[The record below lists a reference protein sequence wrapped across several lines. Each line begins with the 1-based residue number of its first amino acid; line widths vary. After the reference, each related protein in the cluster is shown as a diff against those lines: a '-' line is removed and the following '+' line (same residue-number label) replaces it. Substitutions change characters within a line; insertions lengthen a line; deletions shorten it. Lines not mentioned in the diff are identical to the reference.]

1 MPNNNLLAVRSPAP
15 AQLDPATHLDCL
27 ELIRSAIASADQQT
41 AHHIAAVLKDCYQ
54 RGYID
59 RAAIWADLTPIE
71 QQQFQELLGP
81 PPLAREFA
89 RRIREAISYPSP
101 AVAGAI
107 QTDLGRVIDAG
118 SITAADVLAVVGAAE
133 FAEFDRLL
141 GLRVRA

>member
-41 AHHIAAVLKDCYQ
+41 AHHIAAALKDCYQ

-59 RAAIWADLTPIE
+59 RAAIWRDLTPIE

-81 PPLAREFA
+81 PPLARE
-89 RRIREAISYPSP
+89 
-101 AVAGAI
+101 AGPEN
-107 QTDLGRVIDAG
+107 LRG
-118 SITAADVLAVVGAAE
+118 
-133 FAEFDRLL
+133 DRLQL
-141 GLRVRA
+141 ARCGLRHRERVERCDRRWPTYSSRCCGGCGRSAIPRF

>member
-1 MPNNNLLAVRSPAP
+1 M
-15 AQLDPATHLDCL
+15 
-27 ELIRSAIASADQQT
+27 
-41 AHHIAAVLKDCYQ
+41 LKDCYQ

-59 RAAIWADLTPIE
+59 RAAIWRDLSLIE
-71 QQQFQELLGP
+71 QQQFQELLAP

-89 RRIREAISYPSP
+89 QRISEAIGYPSP

-107 QTDLGRVIDAG
+107 QTDLVRAIDAG
-118 SITAADVLAVVGAAE
+118 SITAADVLAVVGAAD

>member
-133 FAEFDRLL
+133 FAEFDQLL